1 MDTSKEYKVNRYVFL
16 IIILALGLFL
26 VFSLIQFFTAF
37 LLAIIFYIL
46 GKPLFD
52 KLIKKRKWKKSMA
65 AILIIFVSFFI
76 ILLPIITLVS
86 LLYNKIAGVVMH
98 PETIMNT
105 LKTFDAYMK
114 SRFGVE
120 LLSTKNIADLQAYAT
135 AGLSLILT
143 QSLKFFSTIIMTY
156 FFLYFM
162 IINTGKME
170 AAIVF
175 YLPFKKDKLMLFGN
189 ELVAQTFSNAVG
201 IPMIAVAQGVCGYV
215 SFLIAGV
222 PEAGFWGVIAGFA
235 SVIPVVGTGI
245 VWAPVSIYL
254 FAIGHTWQGIF
265 VAAWG
270 LLVMGSADNVIRFL
284 LAKRMA
290 DVHPIVTV
298 LGVIL
303 GLKYFGFAGLIFGP
317 ILISFFILL
326 LKIYYLEYQ
335 KPATAKRTNK
345 PRQLM
350 PSYMQPFLGNT
361 KKKLKV

>member
-1 MDTSKEYKVNRYVFL
+1 MDNSRDYKVNRYVFL
-16 IIILALGLFL
+16 AIIISLAIFL
-26 VFSLIQFFTAF
+26 VSSLIQFFTAF
-37 LLAIIFYIL
+37 LLAIILYIL
-46 GKPLFD
+46 GKPVFD

-65 AILIIFVSFFI
+65 ALLIILVSFFI
-76 ILLPIITLVS
+76 ILLPVITLVS
-86 LLYNKIAGVVMH
+86 LLYDKIAVVVSH
-98 PETIMNT
+98 PENIMNS
-105 LKTFDAYMK
+105 LKTFDVYLQQ
-114 SRFGVE
+114 RFDIK
-120 LLSTKNIADLQAYAT
+120 LLSDKNIADVQSYAT
-135 AGLSLILT
+135 TGLSIILT
-143 QSLKFFSTIIMTY
+143 QSLTFLSTIIMTY

-162 IINTGKME
+162 IINTGRME

-201 IPMIAVAQGVCGYV
+201 IPFIAVAQGVCGYL
-215 SFLIAGV
+215 SFFIAGI
-222 PEAGFWGVIAGFA
+222 PQAGFWGVIAGFA

-245 VWAPVSIYL
+245 VWVPISLYL
-254 FAIGHTWQGIF
+254 FATGATGQGVF
-265 VAAWG
+265 VAVWG
-270 LLVMGSADNVIRFL
+270 LLIMGSADNVIRFL

-298 LGVIL
+298 LGVIM

-335 KPATAKRTNK
+335 KPLTARRVSK

-350 PSYMQPFLGNT
+350 PSYMQPFLGSN
-361 KKKLKV
+361 KKKK